1 MKSQKLKKRLF
12 SPAVI
17 VPNTAGTLEYWD
29 NIQWQTFASQSYVNA
44 VAVTS
49 VSGTA
54 DQIEVSGTLTPV
66 ISLAPNVI
74 FPGFES
80 LTLPIGT
87 TAQRPWPF
95 FGMIRANSSTGRI
108 EVGDGMFWNSI
119 NTSNASVSSIGITA
133 GAGISVSGSPVTSSG
148 NISVGLSNTGV
159 WSGTYS
165 YISSL
170 TTNAQGQITAI
181 SSGSAPT
188 GGTVTSITAG
198 TGLSGGTITTSGTIS
213 LANTAVTSGIYAYPS
228 SVSVNA
234 QGQLTNITA
243 GSAVITLSGA
253 VTGSGTLGSTLETS
267 LNSSQTINGNPL
279 TFNWSNLGVLPGYQL
294 THLLAESS
302 PANYFT
308 EQVGIGS
315 GGTYRGWQHVYS
327 PGSSSVFNTS
337 YSLQFYHPLTGMLVP
352 FSITTFGGAL
362 ISRFGTQL
370 DMGNNKIFGLATPVN
385 STDASTKGYVD
396 GKTWPYV
403 SSVACTGSTGL
414 SVSGSPI
421 TSSGTLSLTLGIELQ
436 ALSGLNTTGLVARTG
451 SASYAPRTLT
461 AGTGIS
467 ITNGDGIAGNPTLSV
482 SSIDINSATTGQ
494 LNISRLNG
502 YPTSSSSFLRGD
514 GTWNQINLSSN
525 VTGSLPINKLAGYP
539 GTTTTFL
546 RGDGTWVAPVTP
558 SIDINSGTTGQLN
571 ISRLNGYPTNAG
583 VYLNG
588 NGTWTSP
595 YLNALSI
602 NGNLSLSGFDLTNV
616 GTIFCYTLSSPGT
629 EITLGDHLIVGS
641 KKIYGTSNGSYISH
655 SNGTWFFTA
664 GITQGL
670 NKSYGYLNSGGNVG
684 TASGTNFYSI
694 VCHNRVAA
702 SEFNATSSQ
711 KIKRVSKEPM
721 DIEDLRQKF
730 LDISFKSYQYL
741 DPSTG
746 QGDHY
751 GIIAEDLMEYFPQF
765 VDAEHDLYI
774 PNCLKLMT
782 LTKIEGLTYFF
793 THDFDLSAID
803 PKSQKIKIV
812 MGDSQVDTTI
822 VTLTKQTLQVVI
834 KEQDAERVKAEH
846 HKNHYFAYGTY
857 EKCPTV
863 SKNKLFEVGLILL
876 QDVLRERKR
885 K

>member
-1 MKSQKLKKRLF
+1 MSLMLERFKAWLPWFGRRKDRKSFLLK
-12 SPAVI
+12 SS
-17 VPNTAGTLEYWD
+17 TANALLKMEYFD
-29 NIQWQTFASQSYVNA
+29 GIQWIPVASESYVNA
-44 VAVTS
+44 KTW
-49 VSGTA
+49 
-54 DQIEVSGTLTPV
+54 D
-66 ISLAPNVI
+66 
-74 FPGFES
+74 
-80 LTLPIGT
+80 
-87 TAQRPWPF
+87 
-95 FGMIRANSSTGRI
+95 
-108 EVGDGMFWNSI
+108 I
-119 NTSNASVSSIGITA
+119 NTNTTSQLAVSRLNGYPSNASQYLRGD
-133 GAGISVSGSPVTSSG
+133 
-148 NISVGLSNTGV
+148 GLWV
-159 WSGTYS
+159 VPPE
-165 YISSL
+165 L
-170 TTNAQGQITAI
+170 
-181 SSGSAPT
+181 

-213 LANTAVTSGIYAYPS
+213 LADNPVLPGNASLTLPMGNSAQRPSFPVFGMIRGNSLTSRYEAYD
-228 SVSVNA
+228 
-234 QGQLTNITA
+234 
-243 GSAVITLSGA
+243 GSAW
-253 VTGSGTLGSTLETS
+253 
-267 LNSSQTINGNPL
+267 QTINL
-279 TFNWSNLGVLPGYQL
+279 TNATVSLVGISVSTGM
-294 THLLAESS
+294 TVASS
-302 PANYFT
+302 P
-308 EQVGIGS
+308 V
-315 GGTYRGWQHVYS
+315 
-327 PGSSSVFNTS
+327 
-337 YSLQFYHPLTGMLVP
+337 
-352 FSITTFGGAL
+352 
-362 ISRFGTQL
+362 
-370 DMGNNKIFGLATPVN
+370 
-385 STDASTKGYVD
+385 
-396 GKTWPYV
+396 
-403 SSVACTGSTGL
+403 VA
-414 SVSGSPI
+414 
-421 TSSGTLSLTLGIELQ
+421 SGTIFVGLNAELQ

-546 RGDGTWVAPVTP
+546 RGDGTWVAP
-558 SIDINSGTTGQLN
+558 SININSGTTGQLN

-588 NGTWTSP
+588 NGTWTNP
-595 YLNALSI
+595 YLNNLSI
-602 NGNLSLSGFDLTNV
+602 NGDLSLSGFDLTNV
-616 GTIFCYTLSSPGT
+616 STILCYTLSSPGT
-629 EITLGDHLIVGS
+629 QITLGTNLVVGS
-641 KKIYGTSNGSYISH
+641 QKIYGYSNGSYISH
-655 SNGTWFFTA
+655 NNGTWFFTA
-664 GITQGL
+664 GITESL
-670 NKSYGYLNSGGNVG
+670 YKSYGFLWSGGTVG
-684 TASGTNFYSI
+684 TSSGYNFYSI
-694 VCHNRVAA
+694 VCDNRVAA

-765 VDAEHDLYI
+765 VDAEHELYV